1 MKIRTHEPT
10 THERWANLRFS
21 VVGAL
26 LAAPPVRGALQ
37 TELDRLATMTWRH
50 PITNEATSFGV
61 KTIERWYYA
70 AKNAPTDP
78 VGRLRKQPRKDAGRQ
93 TSLGDALKRAIH
105 SQYTAHR
112 SWSYQLHYDNLVAW
126 ANAEPELGAVP
137 AYATVRRYMKSVGL
151 TKRRKIGGEPTEGK
165 RRAERRLDERE
176 VRSYENEYV
185 NGLWHLDFHHGRKK
199 VLVACGE
206 YVTPIVLGIVDD
218 NSRLACHLQWY
229 FAENAENL
237 VHGLSQAIQKR
248 GLPRSLM
255 TDNGKAMTADET
267 TQGLAR
273 LGIVHEKTLP
283 HSPYQNAKQEK
294 FWSQLEGRL
303 VAMLDNIAD
312 LSLARLNEITQAWVE
327 GEYNRKR
334 HSELGTTPL
343 RRFLDGKDVGRPSPS
358 SEALRQ
364 AFCAEDRR
372 TQRKSDG
379 TISLDGR
386 RFELPSRYRHLDH
399 VVIRRANWDLSW
411 VHVVDE
417 RTGTVLCRLYPLDK
431 TANADGERRTLEPLA
446 PAAAT
451 ATIAVPAM
459 PPLLAR
465 LVVAQ
470 EQTGL
475 PPAYLPKD
483 ERAPTTD
490 PIVANAVSAAIA
502 ATDERAP
509 TPSGTANAEGGAS

>member
-1 MKIRTHEPT
+1 MKLRTHEPT
-10 THERWANLRFS
+10 TYERWANLRFS

-26 LAAPPVRGALQ
+26 LAAPPPRGRLQ
-37 TELDRLATMTWRH
+37 TELERLATMTWRH
-50 PITNEATSFGV
+50 PITDEPTRFGL
-61 KTIERWYYA
+61 KTIERWYYT

-78 VGRLRKQPRKDAGRQ
+78 VGQLRKQPRKDAGRQ
-93 TSLGDALKRAIH
+93 TALTDAVKRAIH

-112 SWSYQLHYDNLVAW
+112 SWSYQLHYDNLIAW
-126 ANAEPELGAVP
+126 AQAEPALGEVP

-151 TKRRKIGGEPTEGK
+151 TKRRKLGGEPTDGT

-176 VRSYENEYV
+176 VRSYEHAYV
-185 NGLWHLDFHHGRKK
+185 NGLWHLDFHHGKKK
-199 VLVACGE
+199 VLIADGE
-206 YVTPIVLGIVDD
+206 YVTPIALGIVDD
-218 NSRLACHLQWY
+218 CSRLACHLQWY

-237 VHGLSQAIQKR
+237 VHGLTQAIQKR

-267 TQGLAR
+267 RQGLAR
-273 LGIVHEKTLP
+273 LGIVHETTLP
-283 HSPYQNAKQEK
+283 HSPYQNAKQES
-294 FWSQLEGRL
+294 FWGQLEGRL
-303 VAMLDNIAD
+303 VAMLENLAD
-312 LSLARLNEITQAWVE
+312 LSLGKLNAITQAWVE
-327 GEYNRKR
+327 HEYNQKL

-343 RRFLDGKDVGRPSPS
+343 RRFLDGNDVGRPSPD

-399 VVIRRANWDLSW
+399 VMIRRASWDLSW
-411 VHVVDE
+411 VHLVDE

-431 TANADGERRTLEPLA
+431 TANADGERRMLDPLA
-446 PAAAT
+446 PTSAT
-451 ATIAVPAM
+451 AVVPVPDM

-465 LVVAQ
+465 LVAAQ
-470 EQTGL
+470 AQTGL

-483 ERAPTTD
+483 EVVVDTAAAVFD
-490 PIVANAVSAAIA
+490 ASVDGIANAS
-502 ATDERAP
+502 
-509 TPSGTANAEGGAS
+509 AEGGAS